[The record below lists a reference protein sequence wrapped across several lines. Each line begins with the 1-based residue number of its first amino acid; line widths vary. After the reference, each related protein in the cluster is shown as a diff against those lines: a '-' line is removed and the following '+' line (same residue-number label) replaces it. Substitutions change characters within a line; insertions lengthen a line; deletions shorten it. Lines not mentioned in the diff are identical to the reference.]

1 MKGRCKVGIFG
12 DKLILSL
19 GAEHSSSGELSVQI
33 IKIDNSIT
41 FLIPFSCISLINSQ
55 LIVLSEDR
63 PKFLC
68 ESVLDFVK
76 NPESLNTSTR
86 FVSEFLLELFKK
98 RRDTI
103 YNQFLPRMIPGTPS
117 SINDFLENDIVNLL
131 ISYSAYGYKS
141 SKQSDK
147 EKIRIFLLMSIMFYQ
162 QELLPIIRRLD
173 MSDVRNRQKLSIDQ
187 VNFSSS
193 FYQRWNSPTPVS
205 IGSDLYKQRLDS
217 AINFNDYL

>member
-1 MKGRCKVGIFG
+1 VKGRCKVGIFG
-12 DKLILSL
+12 DNLILSL

-103 YNQFLPRMIPGTPS
+103 YNQFLPRILPGLPP
-117 SINDFLENDIVNLL
+117 SINDFIEKDIVSLL
-131 ISYSAYGYKS
+131 MNYTAYVYKNS
-141 SKQSDK
+141 PKTDK
-147 EKIRIFLLMSIMFYQ
+147 DKIRIFLLMSTIFFQ
-162 QELLPIIRRLD
+162 QELLPIIKRVD
-173 MSDVRNRQKLSIDQ
+173 MSDIRNRQKLSIDQ

-217 AINFNDYL
+217 AINFDDYL